1 MCNDRLLYIDKL
13 KALAYLVLLVTLFPR
28 INQLPLVLE
37 YALALMAIAALVALF
52 SHFSDSRTF
61 LDRQLL
67 LIGNSTLDI
76 YICILFLPVFLT
88 ITYHSLTIFLFFDI
102 RIKYLITIKLS

>member
-76 YICILFLPVFLT
+76 YICILFLPVFFDDYL
-88 ITYHSLTIFLFFDI
+88 SLSYDISFSCGLFG
-102 RIKYLITIKLS
+102 RLGRNA